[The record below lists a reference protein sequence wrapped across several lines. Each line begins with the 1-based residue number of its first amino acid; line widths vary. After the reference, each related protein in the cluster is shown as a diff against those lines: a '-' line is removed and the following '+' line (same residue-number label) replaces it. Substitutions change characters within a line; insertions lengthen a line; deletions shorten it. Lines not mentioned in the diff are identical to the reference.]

1 MKPISRVIIV
11 AILIGAALIA
21 RTVLV
26 PRGGQGPHAAQ
37 EAHATYY
44 CPMHPTYTADKPG
57 TCPICSMTL
66 VKRDAT
72 PVKVAPAGEKKILY
86 WTDAMIPGYK
96 SDHPGKSPMGM
107 ELTPVYEEGASS
119 TSGAATPT
127 GYAAVLVTPQQQQL
141 IGVKVTLVQKR
152 TVTKTLRTVGK
163 IAYDPELYQAQAEYL
178 QALHTVKSA
187 PTGATPEITART
199 QQVVDAARL
208 RLRLLGL
215 TEPAIE
221 ALATAEGPDQ
231 RLLLADPQGRV
242 WVYAPVYEFEL
253 PLVKVGQI
261 LTVEAQALPGR
272 TLEGRI
278 DSIDPVVD
286 ATTRAARVR
295 AVVTDP
301 AQALK
306 PGMFVNAWI
315 AVDLGER
322 LMVPETAVMA
332 TGTRTLLFV
341 DRGEGR
347 FEPREVTLG
356 VKADGAVEVT
366 AGVTEGER
374 VVTSGNF
381 LIDSESRLKGAL
393 EGMSQGEHHHG
404 Q

>member
-1 MKPISRVIIV
+1 VKPISRIIIIAV
-11 AILIGAALIA
+11 LIGAALIA

-26 PRGGQGPHAAQ
+26 PRGGHGPHAAH
-37 EAHATYY
+37 ETHATYY

-57 TCPICSMTL
+57 TCPICSMAL
-66 VKRDAT
+66 VKRDVT
-72 PVKVAPAGEKKILY
+72 SVKVQPAERKKVLY
-86 WTDAMIPGYK
+86 WTDPMIPGYK
-96 SDHPGKSPMGM
+96 SDKPGKSPMGM
-107 ELTPVYEEGASS
+107 ELTPVYEEGTSS
-119 TSGAATPT
+119 TSGATAPT
-127 GYAAVLVTPQQQQL
+127 GYAAVMVTPQQQQL
-141 IGVKVTLVQKR
+141 IGVKVTPVQKR
-152 TVTKTLRTVGK
+152 PVTKTIRTVGK

-178 QALHTVKSA
+178 QALQTVKSA
-187 PTGATPEITART
+187 PTGGTPEIMART
-199 QQVVDAARL
+199 QQVVEAARL

-242 WVYAPVYEFEL
+242 WVYAPIYEFEL
-253 PLVKVGQI
+253 PLVKVGQMMR
-261 LTVEAQALPGR
+261 VEAQALSGR

-306 PGMFVNAWI
+306 PGMFVNASI
-315 AVDLGER
+315 AIDLGER
-322 LMVPETAVMA
+322 LLVPETAVMA

-366 AGVTEGER
+366 AGVAEGER

-393 EGMSQGEHHHG
+393 DGMSQGEHHHG